1 MSTHPLLDLRHL
13 RMLLAI
19 ADTGSVSEAADLLA
33 VTPSALS
40 HRIREAERRLDVT
53 LFGRLKGRLHLTP
66 AGECLCQSARR
77 ALADLSRAETEAI
90 EMSRGVEHVVRIG
103 IGFYS
108 AYHWLPP
115 FLGRLAERAPEMR
128 VEVDADA
135 ARRPIATL
143 LEGGIDIAI
152 VPGSQ
157 ESAGVTGRR
166 LFTDELVAIMAPSH
180 PLAGKPHITAE
191 DLADEDYLS
200 YSRETI
206 PGHEYDRL
214 MAPANVYPRRYV
226 LVELPEAIVEL
237 VAAGFGI
244 SILSRWAVAPHIAS
258 GKLAHARVT
267 AEGIQVDWYADL
279 RAADGDDTPAAAL
292 AGMLAG
298 WCAETGGF
306 A

>member
-1 MSTHPLLDLRHL
+1 MSAWPLLDLRHL
-13 RMLLAI
+13 RMLTAI
-19 ADTGSVSEAADLLA
+19 ADTGSVSAAAGLLA

-53 LFGRLKGRLHLTP
+53 LFGRLKGRLYLTP
-66 AGECLCQSARR
+66 AGECLYQSARR
-77 ALADLSRAETEAI
+77 VLGDLGRAEAEAI
-90 EMSRGVEHVVRIG
+90 EMSRGVEHIVRIG

-108 AYHWLPP
+108 AYHWLPG
-115 FLGRLAERAPEMR
+115 FLRRLAERAPEIR
-128 VEVDADA
+128 LEVDADA

-157 ESAGVTGRR
+157 ESAGVAGRR
-166 LFTDELVAIMAPSH
+166 LFTDELVAIMAPTH
-180 PLAGKPHITAE
+180 HLAGRPYITAE
-191 DLADEDYLS
+191 DLADEDYFS
-200 YSRETI
+200 YSREAI

-214 MAPANVYPRRYV
+214 MAPADIYPRRYV

-237 VAAGFGI
+237 VAAGLGI

-267 AEGIQVDWYADL
+267 AEGIRIDWYAGL

-292 AGMLAG
+292 AAMLAD
-298 WCAETGGF
+298 WCAESGGF

>member
-1 MSTHPLLDLRHL
+1 
-13 RMLLAI
+13 MLTAI
-19 ADTGSVSEAADLLA
+19 ADTGSVSEAAGLLA

-53 LFGRLKGRLHLTP
+53 LFGRFKGHMRLTP
-66 AGECLCQSARR
+66 AGECICQSARR
-77 ALADLSRAETEAI
+77 VLADLGHAEAEAI
-90 EMSRGVEHVVRIG
+90 VMSRGVEHIVRIG

-108 AYHWLPP
+108 AYHWLPG
-115 FLGRLAERAPEMR
+115 FLGRLRELAPEMR

-143 LEGGIDIAI
+143 LEGGIDMAI
-152 VPGSQ
+152 VPGNP
-157 ESAGVTGRR
+157 ESAGVAARR

-180 PLAGKPHITAE
+180 RLAGRPHITAR

-267 AEGIQVDWYADL
+267 AGGVRVDWYVAL
-279 RAADGDDTPAAAL
+279 RVTDGADTPAPTL
-292 AGMLAG
+292 ARMLAD